1 MDLRPREYKYCLYY
15 IFVLQQ
21 LSCGHEVARD
31 CFHAEANLGK
41 AWMTASITEV
51 HMQYKAFTTKEIVAD
66 IRLGIGLRGIN
77 VTLIGTSTIVYTSI
91 TIVFCMQAL
100 MLLYY
105 ISVNLTATPSNII
118 LS

>member
-1 MDLRPREYKYCLYY
+1 MDLWPREYNYCLYY
-15 IFVLQQ
+15 ISVLQQ

-77 VTLIGTSTIVYTSI
+77 VTLIGTSI
-91 TIVFCMQAL
+91 TRVFCTVHYACEARL
-100 MLLYY
+100 RAGAY
-105 ISVNLTATPSNII
+105 VII
-118 LS
+118 LHKR

>member
-1 MDLRPREYKYCLYY
+1 MDLRPREYNYCLYY
-15 IFVLQQ
+15 NISVLQQ

-77 VTLIGTSTIVYTSI
+77 VTLIGMSTIVR
-91 TIVFCMQAL
+91 L
-100 MLLYY
+100 
-105 ISVNLTATPSNII
+105 
-118 LS
+118 

>member
-1 MDLRPREYKYCLYY
+1 MVRFLVALWIGIILLRKYNNICTDIYKISW
-15 IFVLQQ
+15 IFGPENIIIACTIYLCFNNFP
-21 LSCGHEVARD
+21 SCGHEVARD

-77 VTLIGTSTIVYTSI
+77 VTLIGTSTIVR
-91 TIVFCMQAL
+91 L
-100 MLLYY
+100 
-105 ISVNLTATPSNII
+105 
-118 LS
+118 